1 MKNSTAILLVS
12 ISCIAIAQDIYINK
26 QQLQET
32 QEQIKN
38 DVKKALNIES
48 EISDQI
54 AKIKISKDDIDVA
67 NKHIQKARS
76 QLKNYEPLN
85 IKLPTGETYHVFSES
100 LINDNQKLLSQY
112 KNPLDINK
120 TITDYNLLVKNA
132 KVQVAGNQLLIFVS
146 SKMPKKTLVNL
157 MNQASSLGAVFVI
170 RGLMN
175 NSYTKT
181 YKYFFSLRGNNNI
194 SIVINPPLFKA
205 FDVNVVPTFALYK
218 SDQNLMTQA
227 CKTTPI
233 FTKVSGEVT
242 VKYALE
248 QLKGS
253 KHADLSQIAGSK
265 LDILE
270 NQNFYKGK

>member
-85 IKLPTGETYHVFSES
+85 IKQIGRAHV
-100 LINDNQKLLSQY
+100 
-112 KNPLDINK
+112 
-120 TITDYNLLVKNA
+120 
-132 KVQVAGNQLLIFVS
+132 
-146 SKMPKKTLVNL
+146 
-157 MNQASSLGAVFVI
+157 
-170 RGLMN
+170 
-175 NSYTKT
+175 
-181 YKYFFSLRGNNNI
+181 
-194 SIVINPPLFKA
+194 
-205 FDVNVVPTFALYK
+205 
-218 SDQNLMTQA
+218 
-227 CKTTPI
+227 
-233 FTKVSGEVT
+233 
-242 VKYALE
+242 
-248 QLKGS
+248 
-253 KHADLSQIAGSK
+253 
-265 LDILE
+265 
-270 NQNFYKGK
+270 